1 MNHLTELERDSLCE
15 LFNISLGGA
24 AKLMSEMISDE
35 ILLTV
40 PSLKL
45 ITKSEARNFE
55 NLAEQEVCTVE
66 QKFVGD
72 IGNGSAFLLFH
83 KSSSLEIVKM
93 MMKDYVALNEVSQ
106 FEKDALS
113 EIGNIILNAIL
124 SNLAKMSNY
133 KIETQ
138 VPEFFSGKYEE
149 ILLNRN
155 PNPNEDNSI
164 LLVFIDYQLKGK
176 EIKGYI
182 FFILNF
188 DSIKNLSR
196 VLIEKLK

>member
-40 PSLKL
+40 PTLKL
-45 ITKSEARNFE
+45 ITKAEARNFE

-83 KSSSLEIVKM
+83 KSASLEIVKM

-133 KIETQ
+133 KIETN
-138 VPEFFSGKYEE
+138 VPEFFAGKYEDL
-149 ILLNRN
+149 LLNRN
-155 PNPNEDNSI
+155 PEEDNSI
-164 LLVFIDYQLKGK
+164 LLVFIDYRLKGK

>member
-1 MNHLTELERDSLCE
+1 MNFLSPLEKDSLCE

-24 AKLMSEMISDE
+24 AKLMGEMISDE

-40 PSLKL
+40 PSLQL
-45 ITKSEARNFE
+45 ITAEEAKNIE
-55 NLAEQEVCTVE
+55 HLANQDVCTIE
-66 QKFVGD
+66 QKFVGE
-72 IGNGSAFLLFH
+72 IGDGSAFLLFH

-93 MMKDYVALNEVSQ
+93 MMKDYIALNEVSQ

-124 SNLAKMSNY
+124 SNLAKLSNY
-133 KIETQ
+133 KIETH
-138 VPEFFSGKYEE
+138 VPEFFAGRYEDL
-149 ILLNRN
+149 IIQRS
-155 PNPNEDNSI
+155 PKKDNSI
-164 LLVFIDYQLKGK
+164 LLVFIDYKLKGK
-176 EIKGYI
+176 DIKGYI

-196 VLIEKLK
+196 VLIEKLKQ

>member
-1 MNHLTELERDSLCE
+1 MNHLTELEQDSLCE

-45 ITKSEARNFE
+45 ITKAEARNFE
-55 NLAEQEVCTVE
+55 NLAYQDVCTVE
-66 QKFVGD
+66 QKFIGD

-83 KSSSLEIVKM
+83 KSASLEIVKM

-124 SNLAKMSNY
+124 SNLAKLSHY
-133 KIETQ
+133 KIETH

-149 ILLNRN
+149 ILLNR
-155 PNPNEDNSI
+155 NPNEDNSI

-182 FFILNF
+182 FFILKF
-188 DSIKNLSR
+188 ESIKNLSR
-196 VLIEKLK
+196 VLIDKLK

>member
-124 SNLAKMSNY
+124 SNLAKMSDY

>member
-1 MNHLTELERDSLCE
+1 MNSLTEIERDSLCE
-15 LFNISLGGA
+15 LFNISLGAA
-24 AKLMSEMISDE
+24 AKLMGEMISDE

-45 ITKSEARNFE
+45 ISTEEAKKIE
-55 NLAEQEVCTVE
+55 YLANQDVCTIE
-66 QKFVGD
+66 QKFVGE
-72 IGNGSAFLLFH
+72 IGDGSAFLLFH
-83 KSSSLEIVKM
+83 KSASLEIVKM

-124 SNLAKMSNY
+124 SNLAKLSDY
-133 KIETQ
+133 KIETH
-138 VPEFFSGKYEE
+138 VPEFFAGKYED
-149 ILLNRN
+149 LLFGRN
-155 PNPNEDNSI
+155 PKKDNSI
-164 LLVFIDYQLKGK
+164 LLVFIDYKLKGK
-176 EIKGYI
+176 DIKGYI

-196 VLIEKLK
+196 VLIEKLKQ

>member
-1 MNHLTELERDSLCE
+1 MNTLTELERDSLCE

-40 PSLKL
+40 PTLKL
-45 ITKSEARNFE
+45 ITKAEARNFE

-83 KSSSLEIVKM
+83 KSASLEIVKM

-133 KIETQ
+133 KIETN
-138 VPEFFSGKYEE
+138 VPEFFAGKYEDL
-149 ILLNRN
+149 LLNRN
-155 PNPNEDNSI
+155 PEEDNSI

>member
-15 LFNISLGGA
+15 LFNISLGSA
-24 AKLMSEMISDE
+24 AKLMSEMIADE

-40 PSLKL
+40 PTLKL

-55 NLAEQEVCTVE
+55 NLSKQEVCTVE

-72 IGNGSAFLLFH
+72 IGKGSAFLLFH

-106 FEKDALS
+106 FEKDALV

-133 KIETQ
+133 HIETN
-138 VPEFFSGKYEE
+138 VPEFFSGKYEDL
-149 ILLNRN
+149 LLNRD
-155 PNPNEDNSI
+155 PNEDNSI

>member
-155 PNPNEDNSI
+155 PNPNGDNSI

>member
-1 MNHLTELERDSLCE
+1 MNFLTEIERDSLCE

-45 ITKSEARNFE
+45 ISTEEAKNIE
-55 NLAEQEVCTVE
+55 YLANQEVCTIE
-66 QKFVGD
+66 QKF
-72 IGNGSAFLLFH
+72 IGGIGEGSAFLLFH
-83 KSSSLEIVKM
+83 KSASLEIVKM

-124 SNLAKMSNY
+124 SNLAKMSDY
-133 KIETQ
+133 KIETHI
-138 VPEFFSGKYEE
+138 PEFFAGKYED
-149 ILLNRN
+149 LLLRRN
-155 PNPNEDNSI
+155 PKKDNSI
-164 LLVFIDYQLKGK
+164 LLVFIDYKLSGK
-176 EIKGYI
+176 DIKGYI

-188 DSIKNLSR
+188 ESIKNLSR
-196 VLIEKLK
+196 VLIEKLKQ

>member
-1 MNHLTELERDSLCE
+1 MNQLTELERDSLCE

-40 PSLKL
+40 PSLRL
-45 ITKSEARNFE
+45 ITKTEARNFE
-55 NLAEQEVCTVE
+55 NLAEKEVCTVE
-66 QKFVGD
+66 QKFIGD
-72 IGNGSAFLLFH
+72 IGDGSAFLLFH
-83 KSSSLEIVKM
+83 KSASLEIVKM

-124 SNLAKMSNY
+124 SNLAKMSHY
-133 KIETQ
+133 KIETRI
-138 VPEFFSGKYEE
+138 PEFFTGRYED
-149 ILLNRN
+149 IFINRN
-155 PNPNEDNSI
+155 PHPNEDNSI

>member
-1 MNHLTELERDSLCE
+1 MNSLTEIERDSLCE
-15 LFNISLGGA
+15 LFNISLGAA
-24 AKLMSEMISDE
+24 AKLMGEMISDE

-45 ITKSEARNFE
+45 ITTEEAKKIE
-55 NLAEQEVCTVE
+55 YLANQDVCTIE
-66 QKFVGD
+66 QKFVGE
-72 IGNGSAFLLFH
+72 IGDGSAFLLFH
-83 KSSSLEIVKM
+83 KSASLEIVKM

-124 SNLAKMSNY
+124 SNLSKLSDY
-133 KIETQ
+133 KIETH
-138 VPEFFSGKYEE
+138 VPEFFAGKYED
-149 ILLNRN
+149 LLFGRN
-155 PNPNEDNSI
+155 PKKDNSI
-164 LLVFIDYQLKGK
+164 LLVFIDYKLKGK
-176 EIKGYI
+176 DIKGYI

-196 VLIEKLK
+196 VLIEKLKQ